1 MVTKMKETG
10 AVIGGEGNGGV
21 IYPAAHPG
29 RDALVGIALILTH
42 LAKLGCKAS
51 ELRDSLP
58 NTIFRRIASISNRR
72 PIFRAL
78 ATCQRI
84 YKNEEITDIEWM

>member
-21 IYPAAHPG
+21 IYPAAHSG

-58 NTIFRRIASISNRR
+58 QYCISKNRIDLN
-72 PIFRAL
+72 P
-78 ATCQRI
+78 T
-84 YKNEEITDIEWM
+84 TDIFCPCCSA